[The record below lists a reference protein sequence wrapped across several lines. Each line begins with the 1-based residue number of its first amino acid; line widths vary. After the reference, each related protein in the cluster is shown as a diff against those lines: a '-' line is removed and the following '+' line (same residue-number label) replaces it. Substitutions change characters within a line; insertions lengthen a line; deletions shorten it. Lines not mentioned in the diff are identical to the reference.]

1 MMRTYFTFLFIL
13 VLMSQSF
20 SQDLENIQGKKAV
33 SISGGLS
40 LNANFYDASGIE
52 QRRSP
57 FSYSIMGSPTLSI
70 YGITFPFTIY
80 YSDEQSSFSQ
90 PFNQYGVSPYYKWA
104 KFHFGYR
111 NVNFSPYTLAG
122 HSFLGVGV
130 ELNPGIFRFGAVYGR
145 FKQAIAE
152 DSTLMLDS
160 VLYRRPIP
168 SYKRMGYSFKVGVGN
183 NKNYLDLIYFKGIDD
198 TTSIPYKPIEYDIS
212 PGENAVLGLSSKVTL
227 FKALTWKTDVAVSLY
242 TIDIAAQ
249 GFDEGENAQSDLV
262 KFFLKPNFS
271 TQILTAGETGLLF
284 KQKFYS
290 LNAKYKRVDPD
301 YKSMG
306 IYYIQGDVE
315 QYTFGSTIMLFK
327 NKWITTGSIGFQHDN
342 IYDKKAMR
350 TGRTIGS
357 CNMSINPS
365 QKFGLNLQY
374 SNYGISQKSSGLIEN
389 LSDSITIHQISQ
401 NISVM
406 PRLSF
411 INQKS
416 TNVFSLHFGYQELKN
431 KNVLNNMS
439 SDMTSIITSLS
450 YSYMSIESSLSISPS
465 IFYNYTEIENGKLK
479 NIGVSMN
486 VSKPFFKNRMQDGL
500 SISYNK
506 NYFDNQSNGYTLNI
520 NGNLQMSISKNLKH
534 NIMLNLSW
542 LHNHVSKDIN
552 TELAETKSFS
562 EIMTTLSYNYNF

>member
-1 MMRTYFTFLFIL
+1 
-13 VLMSQSF
+13 MSQSF